1 VLALPALRHDV
12 LVGTAVAGSESIADV
27 AAFATPTEPQ
37 WARVVCSND
46 WSAWIDSR
54 ALKDA

>member
-1 VLALPALRHDV
+1 MRKTVVLSL
-12 LVGTAVAGSESIADV
+12 AGLGL